1 MTTLPSNSSRTPGT
15 AGAMMVMGLSYP
27 LLAHVAALSGR
38 PGLIAVS
45 IGWLVVLTL
54 LPGLRRLRPAA
65 WAALAAAS
73 VGLYAIAGSA
83 AAPRLLFLPPVL
95 IIGFM
100 AWVFGHTLR
109 HGGTP
114 LIESII
120 RALNGPQDSLNE
132 DIIRYARRLTGVW
145 TALLMVLAVINAAL
159 ALCAEPGGL
168 LLTFG
173 LQPAVTVPLSLWS
186 LFANVLNYLLV
197 AALFVAEFLYRQRRF
212 PQQPYRG
219 LLDFTRR
226 VASLGAMYGHA
237 SAASQPDS
245 TPGRDRQAA
254 DGRSP

>member
-1 MTTLPSNSSRTPGT
+1 MIL
-15 AGAMMVMGLSYP
+15 MGLSYP

-38 PGLIAVS
+38 PGLIAAS

-73 VGLYAIAGSA
+73 VGLYAIAGSTA
-83 AAPRLLFLPPVL
+83 AQRLLFLPPVL

-100 AWVFGHTLR
+100 AWVFGATLR
-109 HGGTP
+109 RGRTP

-120 RALNGPQDSLNE
+120 RALNGPQDNLNE

-145 TALLMVLAVINAAL
+145 TGLLVVLAVINAAL

-173 LQPAVTVPLSLWS
+173 VQPVVNVPLGLWS

-197 AALFVAEFLYRQRRF
+197 AGLFVGEFMFRRRRF
-212 PQQPYRG
+212 PQQPYGG

-226 VASLGAMYGHA
+226 VASLGAMFRKRSTA
-237 SAASQPDS
+237 PPPDS
-245 TPGRDRQAA
+245 TPDGARPAA
-254 DGRSP
+254 DGQPR

>member
-1 MTTLPSNSSRTPGT
+1 MTTLPSNPSRNSRA
-15 AGAMMVMGLSYP
+15 AGAMILMGLAYP
-27 LLAHVAALSGR
+27 LLAHAAVLSGR
-38 PGLIAVS
+38 PGLVAAS

-54 LPGLRRLRPAA
+54 LPGLRRRSLAA

-95 IIGFM
+95 IIGCM

-109 HGGTP
+109 RGRTP

-132 DIIRYARRLTGVW
+132 EIIGYARRLTGVW
-145 TALLMVLAVINAAL
+145 TGLLVVLAVINAAL
-159 ALCAEPGGL
+159 ALCADPGGL

-173 LQPAVTVPLSLWS
+173 VQPVVTVPLSLWS

-197 AALFVAEFLYRQRRF
+197 AGLFVGEFMFRRRRF
-212 PQQPYRG
+212 PQQPYGG

-226 VASLGAMYGHA
+226 VAGLGTMFRDQ
-237 SAASQPDS
+237 STTSPPDS
-245 TPGRDRQAA
+245 TRDGARPAA
-254 DGRSP
+254 GGQPR